1 MRGSALIATVVL
13 GVAVCSPI
21 FAPRA
26 QEAQQG
32 IAYVTGGV
40 GVDERKA
47 LKALRDEFSVKLR
60 FAVQEGAYLANVE
73 VRIQDAQGKP
83 VLESTSSGPW
93 FMVDLEPGTYTVLAS
108 DANEKLEKQ
117 VQVQQG
123 SFEEVLFSF
132 KDR

>member
-1 MRGSALIATVVL
+1 MKGSAFIASL
-13 GVAVCSPI
+13 ALSVAVCSP
-21 FAPRA
+21 FYAVQA

-40 GVDERKA
+40 GVDEREA
-47 LKALRDEFSVKLR
+47 LRPLRDEFSVKLR
-60 FAVQEGAYLANVE
+60 FAVQDGAYLADVK
-73 VRIQDAQGKP
+73 VQIQDANGKS
-83 VLESTSSGPW
+83 VLASTSSGPW

-123 SFEEVLFSF
+123 SFEEVLFRF

>member
-1 MRGSALIATVVL
+1 MKGSAFIASL
-13 GVAVCSPI
+13 ALSIAVCSP
-21 FAPRA
+21 FLSAQA

-40 GVDERKA
+40 GVDERKS

-73 VRIQDAQGKP
+73 VQIQDAKGKP